1 MTAALTPRNV
11 VIAVLMLLLA
21 AVPVLAAVTANP
33 FLVTLFTRV
42 IILGMA
48 ATSLSQNAG
57 RIPSSSTPIFLPS
70 SPYPLSALTRAA
82 TASPSS
88 DDCNIASI

>member
-21 AVPVLAAVTANP
+21 AVPVYAAVTANT

-42 IILGMA
+42 IILGIA
-48 ATSLSQNAG
+48 IYASKTRKSDLEEDLKRARAGTSA
-57 RIPSSSTPIFLPS
+57 
-70 SPYPLSALTRAA
+70 
-82 TASPSS
+82 
-88 DDCNIASI
+88 